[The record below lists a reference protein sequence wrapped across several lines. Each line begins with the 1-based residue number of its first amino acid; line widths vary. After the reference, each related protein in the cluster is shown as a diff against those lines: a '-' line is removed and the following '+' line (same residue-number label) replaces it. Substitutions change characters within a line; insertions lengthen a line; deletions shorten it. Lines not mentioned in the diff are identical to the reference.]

1 MTFSRKLS
9 RTRTTRCSASRK
21 TDCNKHNPYIKS
33 TEKRDAAIAD
43 ERFILNAS
51 SAIAASSFYCFILPA
66 LYLLPASLPP
76 GARRCHALDRACTV
90 PLVRATTRG
99 EIRGGDFS
107 DAISSLTS
115 VSLIT
120 ARAQVRAWKAP
131 EGKLGT
137 ICTPANRSGDRGQS
151 DSEYCAFCNLYHLG
165 MS

>member
-115 VSLIT
+115 VSLVSFL
-120 ARAQVRAWKAP
+120 QLP
-131 EGKLGT
+131 LPL
-137 ICTPANRSGDRGQS
+137 PAEFPRTGPSLLQPHVHNNR
-151 DSEYCAFCNLYHLG
+151 G
-165 MS
+165 MNNRPCPV

>member
-115 VSLIT
+115 VSLVSFL
-120 ARAQVRAWKAP
+120 QLP
-131 EGKLGT
+131 LPL
-137 ICTPANRSGDRGQS
+137 PAEFPRTDPSLLQPHVHNNHGMHNRPCPG
-151 DSEYCAFCNLYHLG
+151 
-165 MS
+165 

>member
-90 PLVRATTRG
+90 PLYVPIKSILLYGLWIFVRDLSIKKCLGVRS
-99 EIRGGDFS
+99 EGDSKFLQLPLPLP
-107 DAISSLTS
+107 AEFPRTGPSLLQPH
-115 VSLIT
+115 VHNNH
-120 ARAQVRAWKAP
+120 
-131 EGKLGT
+131 GMH
-137 ICTPANRSGDRGQS
+137 NRPCPG
-151 DSEYCAFCNLYHLG
+151 
-165 MS
+165 

>member
-115 VSLIT
+115 VSLVSFL
-120 ARAQVRAWKAP
+120 QLP
-131 EGKLGT
+131 LPL
-137 ICTPANRSGDRGQS
+137 PAEFPRTGPSLLQPHVHNNHGMHNRPCPG
-151 DSEYCAFCNLYHLG
+151 
-165 MS
+165 

>member
-115 VSLIT
+115 VSLVSFL
-120 ARAQVRAWKAP
+120 QLP
-131 EGKLGT
+131 LPL
-137 ICTPANRSGDRGQS
+137 PAEFPRTGPSLLQLHVHNNR
-151 DSEYCAFCNLYHLG
+151 G
-165 MS
+165 MHNRPYPG

>member
-33 TEKRDAAIAD
+33 TEKRDAVIAD

-115 VSLIT
+115 VSLVSFL
-120 ARAQVRAWKAP
+120 QLP
-131 EGKLGT
+131 LPL
-137 ICTPANRSGDRGQS
+137 PAEFPRTGPSLLQPHVHNNHGMHNRPCPG
-151 DSEYCAFCNLYHLG
+151 
-165 MS
+165 

>member
-1 MTFSRKLS
+1 MTFSRKLL

-90 PLVRATTRG
+90 PLVRATRRG

-115 VSLIT
+115 VSLVSFL
-120 ARAQVRAWKAP
+120 QLP
-131 EGKLGT
+131 LPL
-137 ICTPANRSGDRGQS
+137 PAEFPRTGPSLLQPHVHNNR
-151 DSEYCAFCNLYHLG
+151 G
-165 MS
+165 MHNRQCPG

>member
-51 SAIAASSFYCFILPA
+51 AAIAASSFYCFILPA

-115 VSLIT
+115 VSLVSFL
-120 ARAQVRAWKAP
+120 QLP
-131 EGKLGT
+131 LPL
-137 ICTPANRSGDRGQS
+137 PAEFPRTGPSLLQPHVHNNHGMHNRPCPG
-151 DSEYCAFCNLYHLG
+151 
-165 MS
+165 

>member
-66 LYLLPASLPP
+66 LHLLPASLPP

-115 VSLIT
+115 VSLVSFL
-120 ARAQVRAWKAP
+120 QLP
-131 EGKLGT
+131 LPL
-137 ICTPANRSGDRGQS
+137 PAEFPRTGPSLLQPHVHNNHGMHNRPCPG
-151 DSEYCAFCNLYHLG
+151 
-165 MS
+165 

>member
-115 VSLIT
+115 VSLVSFL
-120 ARAQVRAWKAP
+120 QLP
-131 EGKLGT
+131 LPL
-137 ICTPANRSGDRGQS
+137 PADFPRTGPSLLQPHVHNNHGMHNRPCPG
-151 DSEYCAFCNLYHLG
+151 
-165 MS
+165 